1 MSRLITL
8 RRTAT
13 PGKIPSTADM
23 QLGELAINTY
33 DGKVYLKKNV
43 NGAETI
49 VTLGEGATTSGSQGA
64 QGATGPSG
72 GPGTIGAQGSTG
84 NPGPQGTVGPQG
96 NQGPLGFQ
104 GNQEQ
109 GFKLLSQIKPDNIFY
124 AEGGI
129 KYKYILPDY
138 INDILISIQD
148 QLR

>member
-13 PGKIPSTADM
+13 PGKIPTTADM
-23 QLGELAINTY
+23 QLGELAINTH

-49 VTLGEGATTSGSQGA
+49 VTLGETGGAGSQGA

-84 NPGPQGTVGPQG
+84 DPGPQGTVGPQG
-96 NQGPLGFQ
+96 NQ
-104 GNQEQ
+104 
-109 GFKLLSQIKPDNIFY
+109 
-124 AEGGI
+124 
-129 KYKYILPDY
+129 
-138 INDILISIQD
+138 
-148 QLR
+148 